1 MKLIDRLPEKTRR
14 LIGTWGLT
22 VILAGILGLVA
33 LGLLWVDQ
41 WWSAGWLSDLVDRVT
56 GRSG

>member
-1 MKLIDRLPEKTRR
+1 MKLIDRLPDKTRR
-14 LIGTWGLT
+14 LIGSWGLT
-22 VILAGILGLVA
+22 LILGVVVVVA
-33 LGLLWVDQ
+33 ILTVLWVDQ